1 MESNI
6 ERLLNALINGESIDI
21 DPQTNVEHFL
31 KECVDEVCCG
41 HCPEPKSRMDILLIE
56 LRDKLINGSGSGKTE
71 QEKSVNITSNGTT
84 EVLPDENKTLSKVT
98 VNTNVVATSKLP
110 QLIDGSITT
119 LTAEDLVGVTAI
131 KSYCFSFSSL
141 SSIEIP
147 EGVEAISANC
157 FNSCH
162 SLTYVKLPNSL
173 KILKSRAFTSCRSLT
188 NIELPSNLEE
198 IEQEAFNY
206 CSSLISIEIPANCS
220 KIASGAFRNCANLTT
235 AIINSDLLLQ
245 MPPYMFHY
253 DKSLTN
259 FTIPEQITK
268 INSGCFTYCES
279 LVELTIPSNVNSI
292 GDSAL
297 RIGTET
303 NKATIIMKPTTP
315 PSIQS
320 NTISS
325 TTLNKIIVPTGCADA
340 YKSATNWASYAD
352 YIEEEGA

>member
-110 QLIDGSITT
+110 QIIDRSITA
-119 LTAEDLVGVTAI
+119 LTAEDLAGT
-131 KSYCFSFSSL
+131 
-141 SSIEIP
+141 
-147 EGVEAISANC
+147 
-157 FNSCH
+157 
-162 SLTYVKLPNSL
+162 T
-173 KILKSRAFTSCRSLT
+173 KIGDYAFYYCRSLINVEIPNSVTYIGSSAFGYCIKLLNITIPNSVTYIGSSAFKSCNQLLNITFPNSVTSIGAYAFDGCKGLT
-188 NIELPSNLEE
+188 NVVLSNSITILINACFRACTSLTTIVLPNLITE
-198 IEQEAFNY
+198 IESYVFNG
-206 CSSLISIEIPANCS
+206 CSSLISLVIPENVIEI
-220 KIASGAFRNCANLTT
+220 GT
-235 AIINSDLLLQ
+235 A
-245 MPPYMFHY
+245 
-253 DKSLTN
+253 
-259 FTIPEQITK
+259 
-268 INSGCFTYCES
+268 
-279 LVELTIPSNVNSI
+279 
-292 GDSAL
+292 AL
-297 RIGTET
+297 RIGSDT

-320 NTISS
+320 QTFES
-325 TTLNKIIVPTGCADA
+325 TYLNKIIVPTGCGDA